1 MAMKTRT
8 TRRST
13 RPTIKSHAGLARA
26 LVEHLAVSP
35 LQGVAAV
42 LRRHSMVK
50 PFPDPVTTGMDLL
63 EDFSLTDSGK
73 EAMTPDLSV
82 LRQSLGHS
90 GLVSPAKVIAAQ
102 TVGDL
107 VGLV

>member
-1 MAMKTRT
+1 MKVRK

-13 RPTIKSHAGLARA
+13 RPSITSHAALTRA

-42 LRRHSMVK
+42 LKRHSTVK
-50 PFPDPVTTGMDLL
+50 PFPHPVTTDMQLL
-63 EDFSLTDSGK
+63 RDFSLTDSGK
-73 EAMTPDLSV
+73 QAMTPDLSV

-90 GLVSPAKVIAAQ
+90 GLVSPAKVVAAQ

-107 VGLV
+107 VALV